1 MRFILYFRLQTKF
14 VQTMR
19 KIVFTLVLCSA
30 GGIAFCQT
38 VTPTVL
44 ASDGGYATSAQGS
57 VAWTIGEPVV
67 ETYAGSSNITTMG
80 FQQPVV
86 DLTTLISEQDKNSA
100 ILVYPNP
107 VKDELSISFA
117 GLREGTYQ
125 LELHDALGK
134 LIYQGNADISGTSV
148 HYIIK
153 MGEVAA
159 GAYFLNVSAK
169 DFTKTVKINKI
180 N

>member
-1 MRFILYFRLQTKF
+1 MI
-14 VQTMR
+14 
-19 KIVFTLVLCSA
+19 KIACTLLLCSA
-30 GGIAFCQT
+30 AITVVSQT

-67 ETYAGSSNITTMG
+67 ETYAASSNITTMG
-80 FQQPVV
+80 FHQPVV
-86 DLTTLISEQDKNSA
+86 ELATLINENEKDSG
-100 ILVYPNP
+100 ILIYPNP
-107 VKDELSISFA
+107 VKDEVSINFA
-117 GLREGTYQ
+117 GLQEGKYL

-134 LIYQGNADISGTSV
+134 LIYKGNADVSASSV
-148 HYIIK
+148 HYSIK
-153 MGEVAA
+153 MSEVAA

-169 DFTKTVKINKI
+169 DFAKTVRVNKI